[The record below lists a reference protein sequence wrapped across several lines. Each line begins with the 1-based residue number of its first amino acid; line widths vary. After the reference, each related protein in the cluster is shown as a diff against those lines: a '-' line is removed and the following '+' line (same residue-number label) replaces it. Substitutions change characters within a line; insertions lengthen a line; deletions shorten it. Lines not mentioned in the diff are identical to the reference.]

1 MMVRLRSPL
10 RSGQA
15 LVILLVFVGI
25 TAVVTAAGAMVM
37 IAGAQSG
44 SKFELGSQAYM
55 AAEAGAENGLL
66 QILRNPA
73 YTGETLNVGEATA
86 VVTVSGVNP
95 KTLDSIGSISGL
107 SRKIRVVGGY
117 NNGVLTVTSWKEVD

>member
-1 MMVRLRSPL
+1 MV

-25 TAVVTAAGAMVM
+25 TAVVTSAGAMVM

-44 SKFELGSQAYM
+44 SKFELGSEAYF

-73 YTGETLNVGEATA
+73 YSGETLNLTNATA
-86 VVTVSGVNP
+86 VVIVSGTNP
-95 KTLDSIGSISGL
+95 KTLDSTGTVNGL
-107 SRKIRVVGGY
+107 TRKIRVIGNYV
-117 NNGVLTVTSWKEVD
+117 NGVLTVTSWNEVD

>member
-1 MMVRLRSPL
+1 MV

-44 SKFELGSQAYM
+44 SKFELGTEAYF
-55 AAEAGAENGLL
+55 AAETGAENGLL
-66 QILRNPA
+66 QILRDPA
-73 YTGETLNVGEATA
+73 YLGETLNLTNATA
-86 VVTVSGVNP
+86 VVTVNGTNP
-95 KTLDSIGSISGL
+95 KTLDSVGSVNGLTRKVRVIGNY
-107 SRKIRVVGGY
+107 V
-117 NNGVLTVTSWKEVD
+117 NGVLTVTSWKEVD

>member
-1 MMVRLRSPL
+1 MR
-10 RSGQA
+10 GQA

-25 TAVVTAAGAMVM
+25 TAVVTSAGAMVM

-44 SKFELGSQAYM
+44 SKFELGSEAYF

-73 YTGETLNVGEATA
+73 YAGETLNLSNGTA
-86 VVTVSGVNP
+86 VVTVSGTDP
-95 KTLDSIGSISGL
+95 KTLESVGTVNGL
-107 SRKIRVVGGY
+107 TRKIRVMGNYV
-117 NNGVLTVTSWKEVD
+117 NGVLTVTSWNEVD

>member
-1 MMVRLRSPL
+1 MV

-25 TAVVTAAGAMVM
+25 TAVVTSAGAMVM
-37 IAGAQSG
+37 IAGAQAG
-44 SKFELGSQAYM
+44 SKFELGSEAYF

-73 YTGETLNVGEATA
+73 YSGETLNLTNATA
-86 VVTVSGVNP
+86 VVIVSGTNP
-95 KTLDSIGSISGL
+95 KTLDSTGTVNGL
-107 SRKIRVVGGY
+107 TRKIRVIGNYV
-117 NNGVLTVTSWKEVD
+117 NGVLTVTSWNEVD

>member
-1 MMVRLRSPL
+1 MK
-10 RSGQA
+10 GQA

-25 TAVVTAAGAMVM
+25 AAVVTAAGAMVM

-55 AAEAGAENGLL
+55 VAEAGAENGLL

-73 YTGETLNVGEATA
+73 YVGETLGVGNGTA
-86 VVTVSGVNP
+86 VVTVSGINP
-95 KTLDSIGSISGL
+95 KTVESVGSVAGM

-117 NNGVLTVTSWKEVD
+117 SNGVLTVTDWGEVD

>member
-1 MMVRLRSPL
+1 MR
-10 RSGQA
+10 GQA

-25 TAVVTAAGAMVM
+25 TAVVTSAGAMVM

-44 SKFELGSQAYM
+44 SKFELGSEAYF

-73 YTGETLNVGEATA
+73 YSGETLNLTNATS
-86 VVTVSGVNP
+86 VVTVSGTDP
-95 KTLDSIGSISGL
+95 KTLESVGTVNGMT
-107 SRKIRVVGGY
+107 RKIRVIGNYV
-117 NNGVLTVTSWKEVD
+117 NGVLTVTSWNEVD